1 MQDEYAIKDAIEP
14 SLQCSTFEQK
24 MTIIYG
30 CIIVKVLKVL

>member
-1 MQDEYAIKDAIEP
+1 MQDEYVIKDAIEL

-24 MTIIYG
+24 MTILYG